1 MTIPKIA
8 DAQNLKGRRV
18 ILRTSLNVPIE
29 NGVVGDQFRLEKALP
44 TIRFLKNAG
53 ARVLLMAHLGRE
65 GDSLKP
71 VFEILKTKE
80 PMQFAADFESEETK
94 TLLSAMQ
101 DGDIVLFEN
110 VRKDPREVANDA
122 TFGAMLA
129 SLGDLYVNDAFAD
142 SHRTHAS
149 IVGIPSHIPGFLG
162 LLFANEVE
170 HLSKALTPGHPS
182 LFILGGA
189 KFETKRPLI
198 EKCLALY
205 DHVFVGGAI
214 ANDFF
219 KAMGYEVGK
228 SLISD
233 SSAGVFDLLRGHDN
247 LMLPADVTV
256 SNESQVSRVSTP
268 ETVAREES
276 ILDAGPASIEALK
289 SHIASAKFIL
299 WNGPLG
305 NYEAGFNTYTEE
317 LAKLIAESNAV
328 SIVGGGD
335 TVAAIAKL
343 NLDEKFTFLST
354 GGGAMLDF
362 LGEGTIAGIDAIVSG
377 AK

>member
-1 MTIPKIA
+1 MTIPTIA
-8 DAQNLKGRRV
+8 TETNLHGKRV

-29 NGVVGDQFRLEKALP
+29 NGKVLDAFRLEKSLP

-53 ARVLLMAHLGRE
+53 AKVLILAHLGRE
-65 GDSLKP
+65 GDSLMP
-71 VFEILKTKE
+71 VYEILKGKE
-80 PMQFAADFESEETK
+80 SMRFAKDFESEETK
-94 TLLSAMQ
+94 NILSAMQ

-110 VRKDPREVANDA
+110 VRKDPKEMENDPA
-122 TFGAMLA
+122 FGAMLA
-129 SLGDLYVNDAFAD
+129 GLGDLYVNDAFAD
-142 SHRTHAS
+142 SHRKHAS

-162 LLFANEVE
+162 LLFASEVE
-170 HLSKALTPGHPS
+170 HLSKALAPEHPS

-219 KAMGYEVGK
+219 KAMGYEVGR

-233 SSAGVFDLLRGHDN
+233 NSTGVFDLLRGHDN

-256 SNESQVSRVSTP
+256 QNQEKINRVSTP
-268 ETVAREES
+268 ETVARDES

-289 SHIASAKFIL
+289 PHIESAKFIL

-317 LAKLIAESNAV
+317 LAKLIADSSAV

-343 NLDEKFTFLST
+343 NLDDKFTFLST

-362 LGEGTIAGIDAIVSG
+362 LAEGTIAGIEAILTG